1 MPRRSFKSDES
12 FLEKLAIGATG
23 TRAVFNDLKK
33 QGHEPIELERG
44 SLGFKIWKSI
54 KIKRLRVPDILCLA
68 CGTRIE
74 ARGKTQLEIS
84 MSHSLSDPERG
95 WDYGLLDGDVAA
107 ISFCA
112 KSGDGPTDREA
123 SSLIQYV
130 SVFDLRKA
138 FNEKRVLTEKPKGAQ
153 EGFELRVRWPSAISS
168 CEGTVLETSPRIKF
182 KRAGDH
188 RTISLGLTR
197 AAISLQPLVQVGD
210 RIHTGQIVAS
220 VVPVTSNFPC
230 PGSANTETFLALLR
244 STSVT
249 DRYSSAKAL
258 SHFENSAIAEVL
270 RERMADE
277 RKHIYVRVESAA
289 GLARRNDHAGMEFIE
304 RVLTGEYL
312 EHRLEAVIILGE
324 IRTEASQR
332 ILIRTLL
339 DKEQHA
345 EIRAGAAWALGE
357 LQQPTSVEALIQSF
371 LELAEPVRIEAAR
384 ALRKIAANTPSNILV
399 NLPTAAEDQR
409 AGISWAVSRSGR
421 AAIPDLLR
429 VMTDDNARR
438 WVAYIVGSQKQEAYL
453 DQIEALKQHDPEVY
467 FAVTVLWKI
476 FASWVYELEEF

>member
-23 TRAVFNDLKK
+23 TCAVFNDLIQ
-33 QGHEPIELERG
+33 QGHRPIELERG

-95 WDYGLLDGDVAA
+95 WDYGLLDGDVVA
-107 ISFCA
+107 ISFCT
-112 KSGDGPTDREA
+112 KNGDGPTEWKA

-130 SVFDLRKA
+130 SVLELRKA

-168 CEGTVLETSPRIKF
+168 CEGTVSETSPRLKF
-182 KRAGDH
+182 KRIEDQ

-197 AAISLQPLVQVGD
+197 AAISLQPLVQTGD
-210 RIHTGQIVAS
+210 RIHAGQIVAS
-220 VVPVTSNFPC
+220 VVPVTSQFPC
-230 PGSANTETFLALLR
+230 RGNANAETFLALLR
-244 STSVT
+244 STSVA
-249 DRYSSAKAL
+249 DRYASAKAL
-258 SHFENSAIAEVL
+258 SHFESAAIADSL

-277 RKHIYVRVESAA
+277 KEHIYVRVESAA
-289 GLARRNDHAGMEFIE
+289 GLARRSDRAGMEFIE
-304 RVLTGEYL
+304 KVLAGECL

-324 IRTEASQR
+324 IPSETSQQ
-332 ILIRTLL
+332 ILIRILL

-357 LQQPTSVEALIQSF
+357 LQQPTSAEALIRSF
-371 LELAEPVRIEAAR
+371 LELAEPI
-384 ALRKIAANTPSNILV
+384 
-399 NLPTAAEDQR
+399 
-409 AGISWAVSRSGR
+409 
-421 AAIPDLLR
+421 
-429 VMTDDNARR
+429 
-438 WVAYIVGSQKQEAYL
+438 
-453 DQIEALKQHDPEVY
+453 
-467 FAVTVLWKI
+467 
-476 FASWVYELEEF
+476 

>member
-1 MPRRSFKSDES
+1 MPRRSFKTDES

-23 TRAVFNDLKK
+23 TCAVFKDLKR
-33 QGHEPIELERG
+33 QGHRPIELERG

-68 CGTRIE
+68 CATRVE
-74 ARGKTQLEIS
+74 ARAKTVLEIS

-95 WDYGLLDGDVAA
+95 WDHGLLDGDMVA

-112 KSGDGPTDREA
+112 KTGEGPTDWKA
-123 SSLIQYV
+123 SPLIQYV
-130 SVFDLRKA
+130 SVLELRKA

-168 CEGTVLETSPRIKF
+168 CDGTVVETSPRLRF
-182 KRAGDH
+182 KRAEDQ
-188 RTISLGLTR
+188 RTISLGMSR
-197 AAISLQPLVQVGD
+197 GEISLQPLVQAGD

-220 VVPVTSNFPC
+220 VVPVAPSFPC
-230 PGSANTETFLALLR
+230 RGGASADSFVALLR
-244 STSVT
+244 STSVA
-249 DRYSSAKAL
+249 DRYAAAKAL
-258 SHFENSAIAEVL
+258 SHFEDATIPDPL

-277 RKHIYVRVESAA
+277 KEHIYVRVESAA
-289 GLARRNDHAGMEFIE
+289 GLARRNDRSGMEFIE
-304 RVLTGEYL
+304 RVLAGEYL

-324 IRTEASQR
+324 IRTEASQN
-332 ILIRTLL
+332 ILINILL

-357 LQQPTSVEALIQSF
+357 LQQPTSVEALVQSF
-371 LELAEPVRIEAAR
+371 LELAEPIRIEAAR
-384 ALRKIAANTPSNILV
+384 ALRKIAANTSADVLSIL
-399 NLPTAAEDQR
+399 PAAAEDQR
-409 AGISWAVSRSGR
+409 AGISWALSRSGR

-429 VMTDDNARR
+429 VMTDENARR
-438 WVAYIVGSQKQEAYL
+438 WVAYIIGSQKQEAYL
-453 DQIEALKQHDPEVY
+453 DQIEALKQRDPEVY